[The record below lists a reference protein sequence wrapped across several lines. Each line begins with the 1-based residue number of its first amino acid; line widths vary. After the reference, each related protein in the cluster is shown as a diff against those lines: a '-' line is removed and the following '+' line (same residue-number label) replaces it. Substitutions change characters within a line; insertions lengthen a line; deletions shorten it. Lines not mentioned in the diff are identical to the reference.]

1 MARVNIEAAKELM
14 LASNLKPLEEYPGGH
29 LYADDAAL
37 YLDRLGDSVF
47 NTGTDKERTNV
58 FTVTQKVS
66 S

>member
-1 MARVNIEAAKELM
+1 MTLDV
-14 LASNLKPLEEYPGGH
+14 YGH